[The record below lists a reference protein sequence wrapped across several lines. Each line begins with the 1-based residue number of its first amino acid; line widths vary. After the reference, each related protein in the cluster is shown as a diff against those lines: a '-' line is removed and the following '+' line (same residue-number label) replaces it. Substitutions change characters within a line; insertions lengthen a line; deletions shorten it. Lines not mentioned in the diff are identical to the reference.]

1 MKVIGLD
8 GCSRGWI
15 GVVLDG
21 DEVSAHYFA
30 NVRQVVEDFP
40 DVQVIAIDI
49 PMGLLD
55 SGPRRADILAR
66 GKLPGRASTIFNAP
80 ARACLVDV
88 QYLTAN
94 EISQRVLGK
103 GLSQQSYALL
113 PKIREVDDFW
123 LSAPCPVWEVHPELS
138 FAKIN
143 DWKMLPSKK
152 SWAGMLQ
159 RRDALSR
166 VGIVLDDVVGDA
178 ARRAS
183 TDDMLDAGACA
194 WSAREIFDGRA
205 IFLPDPPEV
214 DVTGREATIRV

>member
-8 GCSRGWI
+8 GCSKGWI
-15 GVVLDG
+15 GVILDG

-30 NVRQVVEDFP
+30 NVRQVLDHFP

-49 PMGLLD
+49 PIGLLD
-55 SGPRRADILAR
+55 SGPRRADVLAR
-66 GKLPGRASTIFNAP
+66 AKLPGRASTIFNAP

-88 QYLTAN
+88 DYRTAN
-94 EISQRVLGK
+94 DVSQRVLGK
-103 GLSQQSYALL
+103 GLSRQSYALL

-123 LSAPCPVWEVHPELS
+123 RSAPCPVWEVHPELS

-143 DWKMLPSKK
+143 DWKTMPSKK
-152 SWAGMLQ
+152 SWTGMLQ
-159 RRDALSR
+159 RRHALSR
-166 VGIVLDDVVGDA
+166 VGIVLDDVLGDA
-178 ARRAS
+178 AHRAS

-214 DVTGREATIRV
+214 DATGREATIRV

>member
-8 GCSRGWI
+8 GCSQGWI

-21 DEVSAHYFA
+21 EDVLAHYFA
-30 NVRQVVEDFP
+30 NVSEVLDVFP

-49 PMGLLD
+49 PLGLID

-66 GKLPGRASTIFNAP
+66 AKLPGRASTIFNAP
-80 ARACLVDV
+80 PRACLVDAD
-88 QYLTAN
+88 YPTAN
-94 EISQRVLGK
+94 DISQRVLGK

-113 PKIREVDDFW
+113 RKIQEVDDFW
-123 LSAPCPVWEVHPELS
+123 RGAPCPVWEVHPELS

-143 DWKMLPSKK
+143 GWNMMPSKK

-159 RRDALSR
+159 RRHALSR

-205 IFLPDPPEV
+205 IFLPDPAEV
-214 DVTGREATIRV
+214 DVTGREAAIRV